1 MFSMLCS
8 TLCTALI
15 STKLY
20 AADQEQIA
28 IAVTSDAQIFAK
40 FDDEIPAVINYFTSK
55 SESNIVAFYEEKYGS
70 AVLSD
75 RKRGRLEKL
84 FKMDDKNIQVII
96 SEQNNKRQVDVLV
109 TK

>member
-1 MFSMLCS
+1 MLCS

-15 STKLY
+15 STKVY
-20 AADQEQIA
+20 AAEQEKIS
-28 IAVTSDAQIFAK
+28 ISVMSDAQVFAK
-40 FDDEIPAVINYFTSK
+40 FDDEIPAVVNYFTGK
-55 SESNIVAFYEEKYGS
+55 SESSIVAFYEEQYGP

-84 FKMDDKNIQVII
+84 FKMDDKNIQIII